1 MSTHDCKIPENT
13 ASAPCPFCGLPPERI
28 VARDGPCIAFRD
40 GFPVSPGHTLVI
52 PLRHVA
58 SFRDLTPEEWAAMHR
73 LAQRL
78 AAGLL
83 AADPSIRGFNFG
95 LNDGACAGQSVFHC
109 HAHLIPRRD
118 GDHPHPRGGVRAVI
132 PGKADYGTPLP

>member
-1 MSTHDCKIPENT
+1 MSTTENEK
-13 ASAPCPFCGLPPERI
+13 SACPFCSLPPDRVI
-28 VARDGPCIAFRD
+28 ARDGPCIAFRD

-58 SFRDLTPEEWAAMHR
+58 SFRDLTPDEWAAMHR

-78 AAGLL
+78 ADDLL
-83 AADPSIRGFNFG
+83 ADDPSIRGFNFG
-95 LNDGACAGQSVFHC
+95 LNDGVCAGQSVFHC

-132 PGKADYGTPLP
+132 PGKANYATPPSP

>member
-13 ASAPCPFCGLPPERI
+13 VPAPCPFCGLPPERI

-58 SFRDLTPEEWAAMHR
+58 SFRDLTPEEWATMHR

-78 AAGLL
+78 AADLL
-83 AADPSIRGFNFG
+83 ATDPSIRGFNFG
-95 LNDGACAGQSVFHC
+95 LNDGDCAGQSVFHC

-132 PGKADYGTPLP
+132 PGKADYGTPRP